1 MKIPHFPKVIR
12 IEPASQCNLMCSHC
26 PTGTIDMNRGIM
38 DHQVFEK
45 ILGEIKRYKDY
56 VKVIVLYHGG
66 EPLLN
71 KKMFDM
77 IEQLKKFK
85 SDLFIK
91 TVSNGMAL
99 NEKNSD
105 KILNSNL
112 DLIEFSL
119 DGNSAKES
127 EEIRIGS
134 KTDKILSNI
143 YYLLKKRDLK
153 KSKLKVEITTTQFFD
168 PKKPKKKPTAPNW
181 LKKVFENF
189 NVGFKPTFAYL
200 WPHIDLKN
208 KYSIF
213 HQDNGEKNYCD
224 HIINTISIRANGDV
238 VACCYDLTSKL
249 VTGNINKNSIKN
261 IWDGQKYLILRSQIE
276 NNTPPKICSKCSVIR
291 PNYYILKN

>member
-26 PTGTIDMNRGIM
+26 PTGTIDMNRGLM
-38 DHQVFEK
+38 DYQVFEK
-45 ILGEIKRYKDY
+45 IIKKIKSYKNY

-127 EEIRIGS
+127 EEIMVLIQIRFYQTYI
-134 KTDKILSNI
+134 
-143 YYLLKKRDLK
+143 
-153 KSKLKVEITTTQFFD
+153 
-168 PKKPKKKPTAPNW
+168 
-181 LKKVFENF
+181 
-189 NVGFKPTFAYL
+189 
-200 WPHIDLKN
+200 
-208 KYSIF
+208 IF
-213 HQDNGEKNYCD
+213 
-224 HIINTISIRANGDV
+224 
-238 VACCYDLTSKL
+238 
-249 VTGNINKNSIKN
+249 
-261 IWDGQKYLILRSQIE
+261 
-276 NNTPPKICSKCSVIR
+276 
-291 PNYYILKN
+291 